1 MAKPLLIFDG
11 DCGFCRKWIRRWQRL
26 TGDRVDYAPYQEV
39 ESRFPQIS
47 KAQFEQAVQLI
58 ETDGSVKSGAYAVFS
73 SLAHRP
79 GLRWLRLL
87 YERVPGVRLI
97 TEAAYR
103 VVARNRRL
111 FSRIF

>member
-11 DCGFCRKWIRRWQRL
+11 DCGLCRKWIERWQRL

-39 ESRFPQIS
+39 GSRFPQIS
-47 KAQFEQAVQLI
+47 TNQFEQAVQLV
-58 ETDGSVKSGAYAVFS
+58 EADGSVKSGAYAVFS
-73 SLAHRP
+73 VLANRS
-79 GLRWLRLL
+79 GLRWLCNA
-87 YERVPGVRLI
+87 YEQVPGVRQLS
-97 TEAAYR
+97 EAGYR